1 MANKLDCTE
10 KAWSIMMKHTTW
22 RKPLRMTSKRQ
33 RYIDIMWP
41 RWKKY
46 RDAMVKANLYQGCA
60 WSGDSKWPK
69 VDINTK
75 EKFIESLLTQ
85 HCTSHTFNITLENAR

>member
-1 MANKLDCTE
+1 
-10 KAWSIMMKHTTW
+10 
-22 RKPLRMTSKRQ
+22 
-33 RYIDIMWP
+33 
-41 RWKKY
+41 
-46 RDAMVKANLYQGCA
+46 MVKADLYQGCA
-60 WSGDSKWPK
+60 WSGDRKYPK

>member
-1 MANKLDCTE
+1 MI
-10 KAWSIMMKHTTW
+10 KA
-22 RKPLRMTSKRQ
+22 
-33 RYIDIMWP
+33 D
-41 RWKKY
+41 
-46 RDAMVKANLYQGCA
+46 LYQGCA

-85 HCTSHTFNITLENAR
+85 HCTSHTFNISLDNAR

>member
-10 KAWSIMMKHTTW
+10 KAYEIMMKHTNW
-22 RKPLRMTSKRQ
+22 RKPKRMTPKRQ
-33 RYIDIMWP
+33 KAIDASWK
-41 RWKKY
+41 RWKIY
-46 RDAMVKANLYQGCA
+46 RQALLDAGLYGGMA

-69 VDINTK
+69 VDIDTK

>member
-10 KAWSIMMKHTTW
+10 KAWSIMMKNTTW

-75 EKFIESLLTQ
+75 EKFTESMLTQ
-85 HCTSHTFNITLENAR
+85 HCISHTFTLDIERLR

>member
-1 MANKLDCTE
+1 MEFNANQPAIYE
-10 KAWSIMMKHTTW
+10 NIQ
-22 RKPLRMTSKRQ
+22 SK
-33 RYIDIMWP
+33 Y
-41 RWKKY
+41 
-46 RDAMVKANLYQGCA
+46 
-60 WSGDSKWPK
+60 PK